1 MLLSSGEG
9 AKGACCKVVCVANL
23 WLDLACL
30 VVLVLCRHS
39 WGIPFSK
46 LRLVCLCRLP
56 GLPLLPSPPPLSA
69 CHCLCHVACLAG
81 LLPCVLLI
89 ADPVVLVLVVLLVVA
104 VALVDFL
111 ALFTFIL
118 LLLVLLLLPPVWAIF
133 LS

>member
-1 MLLSSGEG
+1 MLLSSGG
-9 AKGACCKVVCVANL
+9 RGKGACCKVVCVANL

-56 GLPLLPSPPPLSA
+56 GLPLLPLPSLYGR
-69 CHCLCHVACLAG
+69 CLVACLAAM
-81 LLPCVLLI
+81 LPCVLLT

-118 LLLVLLLLPPVWAIF
+118 LLLLLPPVWAIF